1 VQRRD
6 TIKRRHE
13 RIQNRKGNWR
23 ENSRSSVHGAASS
36 LPPSW
41 VIIKCNTL
49 ISENRGEERP
59 REEDWN
65 EGRKF
70 C

>member
-1 VQRRD
+1 VQRKD
-6 TIKRRHE
+6 KIKRRHE
-13 RIQNRKGNWR
+13 RIQNRKINWR
-23 ENSRSSVHGAASS
+23 GNSSSVYGAASS

-59 REEDWN
+59 REDGGN

>member
-1 VQRRD
+1 M
-6 TIKRRHE
+6 
-13 RIQNRKGNWR
+13 R
-23 ENSRSSVHGAASS
+23 EFKTEKETGGEIREVLYTAQHRPS

-59 REEDWN
+59 REEGWN

>member
-1 VQRRD
+1 M
-6 TIKRRHE
+6 
-13 RIQNRKGNWR
+13 R
-23 ENSRSSVHGAASS
+23 EFKTEKETGGEIREVLYTAQHRPSLPPS

-59 REEDWN
+59 REEDWSG
-65 EGRKF
+65 GRKF

>member
-1 VQRRD
+1 M
-6 TIKRRHE
+6 
-13 RIQNRKGNWR
+13 R
-23 ENSRSSVHGAASS
+23 EFKTEKETGGEIREVLYTTQHRLS

-59 REEDWN
+59 REGGWN
-65 EGRKF
+65 EGRNSVN
-70 C
+70 